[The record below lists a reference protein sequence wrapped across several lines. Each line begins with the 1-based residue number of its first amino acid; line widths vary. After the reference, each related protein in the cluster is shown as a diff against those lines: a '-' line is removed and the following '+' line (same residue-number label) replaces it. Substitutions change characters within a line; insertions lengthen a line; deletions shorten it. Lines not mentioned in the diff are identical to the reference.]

1 MSVEGTGKARI
12 LVVDDS
18 KLMRKAAH
26 KMLGDEFDV
35 ITADDGVDAW
45 DQLGRDGGIQ
55 VVFTD
60 LNMPR
65 MDGFGFIEGMRADPA
80 FSAVP
85 VLVLTT
91 ESDAAKKQRAREA
104 GATGWIVKPFD
115 PVRLVDAVRRVA
127 A

>member
-1 MSVEGTGKARI
+1 MTKTVLT
-12 LVVDDS
+12 VDDS
-18 KLMRKAAH
+18 RTMRDMLMLALKDAGYRVVQAEDGVEGLEVLQAENP
-26 KMLGDEFDV
+26 DIV
-35 ITADDGVDAW
+35 ITD
-45 DQLGRDGGIQ
+45 I
-55 VVFTD
+55 
-60 LNMPR
+60 NMPR

-115 PVRLVDAVRRVA
+115 PAKLVDAVRRVA

>member
-1 MSVEGTGKARI
+1 MTKTVLT
-12 LVVDDS
+12 VDDS
-18 KLMRKAAH
+18 RTMRDMLMLALKDAGYRVVQAEDGVHGLEVLQAENP
-26 KMLGDEFDV
+26 DIV
-35 ITADDGVDAW
+35 ITV
-45 DQLGRDGGIQ
+45 I
-55 VVFTD
+55 
-60 LNMPR
+60 NMPR
-65 MDGFGFIEGMRADPA
+65 MDGFGFFEGMRADPA

>member
-1 MSVEGTGKARI
+1 MTKTVLT
-12 LVVDDS
+12 VDDS
-18 KLMRKAAH
+18 RTMRDMLMLALKDAGYRVVQAEDGVHGLEVLQAESP
-26 KMLGDEFDV
+26 DIV
-35 ITADDGVDAW
+35 ITD
-45 DQLGRDGGIQ
+45 I
-55 VVFTD
+55 
-60 LNMPR
+60 NMPR
-65 MDGFGFIEGMRADPA
+65 MDGFGFIEGMRADPNHKA
-80 FSAVP
+80 TP

>member
-1 MSVEGTGKARI
+1 MTKTVLT
-12 LVVDDS
+12 VDDS
-18 KLMRKAAH
+18 RTMRDMLMLALKDAGYRVVQAEDGVH
-26 KMLGDEFDV
+26 GLEVLQSERPDIV
-35 ITADDGVDAW
+35 ITD
-45 DQLGRDGGIQ
+45 I
-55 VVFTD
+55 
-60 LNMPR
+60 NMPR
-65 MDGFGFIEGMRADPA
+65 MDGFGFIEGMRADPNHKA
-80 FSAVP
+80 TP